1 MEGLISVVEASK
13 QLAIGEEALRR
24 RLRSGRVKGQK
35 LGRDWFLPLDE
46 VDRLAAEYPL
56 ESVGSAK

>member
-13 QLAIGEEALRR
+13 QLAIGEETLRR
-24 RLRSGRVKGQK
+24 GLRSGRVKGQK
-35 LGRDWFLPLDE
+35 LGRDWFLSLDE